1 MLVKIKVLLE
11 IFIDFFI
18 LVHKLILDHT
28 IQNIV
33 NILSSKDFTR
43 ERVPNT
49 PPPIS
54 ASNKVTVNDPDSLS
68 NVMKSVTI
76 INNCTA

>member
-49 PPPIS
+49 PPLFQHQIR
-54 ASNKVTVNDPDSLS
+54 
-68 NVMKSVTI
+68 
-76 INNCTA
+76 